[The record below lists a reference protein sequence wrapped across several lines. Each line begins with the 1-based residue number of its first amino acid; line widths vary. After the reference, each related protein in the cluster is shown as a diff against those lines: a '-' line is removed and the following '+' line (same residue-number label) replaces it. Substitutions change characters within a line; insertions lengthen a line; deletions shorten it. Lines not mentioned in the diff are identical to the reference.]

1 MSVKINARLDDAL
14 AKRVAKLMQR
24 TGKPL
29 TQIVKEALA
38 RHCDAELVASPPPFE
53 ALTNSGLIGVAEGP
67 ADLSTSY
74 KGELRES
81 LGRKTR

>member
-14 AKRVAKLMQR
+14 AKRVAQLVQR

-29 TQIVKEALA
+29 TEIVKDALA
-38 RHCDAELVASPPPFE
+38 RHCDAELAASPSPFE
-53 ALTNSGLIGVAEGP
+53 ALVNAGLVGVAEGP
-67 ADLSTSY
+67 ADLSTRY
-74 KGELRES
+74 KDELRES